1 MSAELAVERGLS
13 ASRLSGLLAGA
24 TGGVAV
30 TAVECSPVGTGQM
43 ADSFRLRL
51 QYAARC
57 DGPASVIAKI
67 SSLNEAS
74 RGASRLT
81 RCYELE
87 TSFYSELAGL
97 TKIRT
102 PECLHNSYDAEA
114 DDFLLLLE
122 DLAPSRQGDQLAGCT
137 VEHALAA
144 VGELTG
150 LHGPLWRHPA
160 LDKMSWLGKPTKDF
174 VEGSTALYQAFY
186 PGFCERY
193 ADRLEDD
200 IIELGARFV
209 ANARDYF
216 SCFSQ
221 VHTAVHRDYRLDNLL
236 FGLGGDG
243 ENDGENVGG
252 VTVAVVDWQTVAQ
265 GPGISDLSYFIGAG
279 LLVDDRRTHE
289 EMLVREY
296 QSRMLKHGVELDW
309 DDLWSQYRLYSFSGF
324 AMAIAASMLVKQT
337 ERGDEM
343 FMAMAARHGR
353 QAIDLESEKIFSK

>member
-1 MSAELAVERGLS
+1 MCAELVVERGLS

-24 TGGVAV
+24 TGGVEV
-30 TAVECSPVGTGQM
+30 TAVECTPVGTGQM

-57 DGPASVIAKI
+57 DGPETVIAKI
-67 SSLNEAS
+67 PSLNESS

-87 TSFYSELAGL
+87 TSFYSEMAGL
-97 TKIRT
+97 TKIRA
-102 PECLHNSYDAEA
+102 PKCLHNSYDAVN

-122 DLAPSRQGDQLAGCT
+122 DLAPARQGDQLTGCT
-137 VEHALAA
+137 VVQALAA
-144 VGELTG
+144 VSELTG
-150 LHGPLWRHPA
+150 LHGPLWCSPA
-160 LDKMSWLGKPTKDF
+160 LEKMSWLGKQTNEF
-174 VEGSTALYQAFY
+174 VEGNTALYQALY

-200 IIELGARFV
+200 IVELGGRFV
-209 ANARDYF
+209 ANVRAYF

-236 FGLGGDG
+236 FGTDVYGA
-243 ENDGENVGG
+243 

-265 GPGISDLSYFIGAG
+265 GPGVSDLSYFIGAG
-279 LLVDDRRTHE
+279 LLVDDRRNHE
-289 EMLVREY
+289 ELLVREY
-296 QSRMLKHGVELDW
+296 QSRMLRHGVELDW
-309 DDLWSQYRLYSFSGF
+309 DDLWLQYRLYSFSGF

-337 ERGDEM
+337 DRGDEM

-353 QAIDLESEKIFSK
+353 QAIDLEAESIFCK

>member
-1 MSAELAVERGLS
+1 MSGELAIERGLS
-13 ASRLSGLLAGA
+13 APRLSGLLAGA

-30 TAVECSPVGTGQM
+30 TAVECSSVGTGQM

-57 DGPASVIAKI
+57 DGPASVIAKVP
-67 SSLNEAS
+67 SLNEAS

-87 TSFYSELAGL
+87 TSFYSEMVGL
-97 TKIRT
+97 TQIRA
-102 PECLHNSYDAEA
+102 PKCLHDSYDAEA

-122 DLAPSRQGDQLAGCT
+122 DLAPSLQGDQLAGCT

-144 VGELTG
+144 VYELTG
-150 LHGPLWRHPA
+150 LHGPLWRHPV
-160 LDKMSWLGKPTKDF
+160 LEKMSWLSKPTKDF
-174 VEGSTALYQAFY
+174 VEGNTALYQAFY

-200 IIELGARFV
+200 VIELGARFV

-236 FGLGGDG
+236 FGKSTDG
-243 ENDGENVGG
+243 A

-279 LLVDDRRTHE
+279 LLVDDRRAHE
-289 EMLVREY
+289 EMLVAEY
-296 QSRMLKHGVELDW
+296 QSRMLKHGVVLDW

>member
-1 MSAELAVERGLS
+1 MSAELAVERGLT

-24 TGGVAV
+24 AGGVAV
-30 TAVECSPVGTGQM
+30 SAVECSPVGTGQM

-67 SSLNEAS
+67 PSLNEAS

-87 TSFYSELAGL
+87 TSFYSELTGL
-97 TKIRT
+97 TKIRA
-102 PECLHNSYDAEA
+102 PKCLHNSYDAEA
-114 DDFLLLLE
+114 DNFLLLLE
-122 DLAPSRQGDQLAGCT
+122 DLAPARQGDQLTGCT
-137 VEHALAA
+137 VEQALAA

-160 LDKMSWLGKPTKDF
+160 LEKMSWLGKQTKEF
-174 VEGSTALYQAFY
+174 TEGSTALYQAFY

-193 ADRLEDD
+193 ADRLDDD
-200 IIELGARFV
+200 IVELGARFV

-216 SCFSQ
+216 SCFSP

-236 FGLGGDG
+236 FGV
-243 ENDGENVGG
+243 NDDGG

-289 EMLVREY
+289 ELLVREY

-353 QAIDLESEKIFSK
+353 QAIDLESESIFSK

>member
-1 MSAELAVERGLS
+1 MSAELAVQRGLS
-13 ASRLSGLLAGA
+13 ASRLSRLLAGA
-24 TGGVAV
+24 SGGVAI

-51 QYAARC
+51 QYASPC
-57 DGPASVIAKI
+57 DGPSSVIAKI
-67 SSLNEAS
+67 PSLNEAS

-87 TSFYSELAGL
+87 TSFYSEMAGL

-102 PECLHNSYDAEA
+102 PKCLHNSYDAGA

-122 DLAPSRQGDQLAGCT
+122 DLAPARQGDQLTGCT

-150 LHGPLWRHPA
+150 LHGPLWRHPG
-160 LDKMSWLGKPTKDF
+160 LEKMSWLGKQTKEF
-174 VEGSTALYQAFY
+174 TEGNTDLYQALY

-193 ADRLEDD
+193 ADRLGDD
-200 IIELGARFV
+200 IVELGARFV
-209 ANARDYF
+209 ANARAYF

-236 FGLGGDG
+236 FGVGGA
-243 ENDGENVGG
+243 ENGSG
-252 VTVAVVDWQTVAQ
+252 VTVAVVDWQTVGQ

-279 LLVDDRRTHE
+279 LLVDERRTHE
-289 EMLVREY
+289 ELLVREY
-296 QSRMLKHGVELDW
+296 QSRMLQHGVGLDW
-309 DDLWSQYRLYSFSGF
+309 DDLWWQYRLYSFSGF

-353 QAIDLESEKIFSK
+353 QAIDLESEKIFNR

>member
-13 ASRLSGLLAGA
+13 ASRLSSLLVGA

-30 TAVECSPVGTGQM
+30 TVVDCSPVGTGQM

-51 QYAARC
+51 KYASRC
-57 DGPASVIAKI
+57 DGPSSVIAKVP
-67 SSLNEAS
+67 SLNEAS

-87 TSFYSELAGL
+87 TSFYSEMAGL

-102 PECLHNSYDAEA
+102 PKCLHNSYDAEA

-122 DLAPSRQGDQLAGCT
+122 DLAPAQQGDQLTGCT
-137 VEHALAA
+137 LERAVAA

-150 LHGPLWRHPA
+150 LHGPLWRHPV
-160 LDKMSWLGKPTKDF
+160 LGKMSWLGKQTKEFID
-174 VEGSTALYQAFY
+174 GNAALYQVFY

-200 IIELGARFV
+200 IVELGERFV
-209 ANARDYF
+209 AKSRDYF

-236 FGLGGDG
+236 FGVD
-243 ENDGENVGG
+243 DDDR
-252 VTVAVVDWQTVAQ
+252 VTVAVVDWQTVGQ

-279 LLVDDRRTHE
+279 LLVDDRRAHE
-289 EMLVREY
+289 AMLVREY
-296 QSRMLKHGVELDW
+296 QSRMLKHGVELEW

-343 FMAMAARHGR
+343 FMAMAGRHGR